1 MIAAEEGR
9 AEDFPRTF
17 HVSYFPPSKHWL
29 SHDISFCM
37 TKKASVMDGHFMY
50 ICVLYMCVCVR
61 FIIIVLYVHQNVNI
75 ICSSF
80 WENEPIYRDLGI
92 AMLNLL
98 THYSGLVYRR

>member
-37 TKKASVMDGHFMY
+37 TKKASVMDGHLCIY
-50 ICVLYMCVCVR
+50 VCCICVSV
-61 FIIIVLYVHQNVNI
+61 
-75 ICSSF
+75 
-80 WENEPIYRDLGI
+80 
-92 AMLNLL
+92 
-98 THYSGLVYRR
+98 